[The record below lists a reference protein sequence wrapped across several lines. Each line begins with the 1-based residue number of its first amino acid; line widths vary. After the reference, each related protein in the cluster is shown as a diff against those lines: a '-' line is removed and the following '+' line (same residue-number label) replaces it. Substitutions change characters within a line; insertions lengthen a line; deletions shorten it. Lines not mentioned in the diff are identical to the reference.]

1 MAGVKIASFLEIV
14 IFSVFLGVFL
24 SGCTVSIM
32 LTSSHGTDN
41 DVDSAPTTEAKTDAN
56 LSVPAVP

>member
-1 MAGVKIASFLEIV
+1 MADVKIAGLLKIM
-14 IFSVFLGVFL
+14 IFSMFLGVFL

-41 DVDSAPTTEAKTDAN
+41 DVDSTPTTEAKTDAN

>member
-1 MAGVKIASFLEIV
+1 MTDVKIAGLLKVS
-14 IFSVFLGVFL
+14 IFGMFLGVFL